1 MNRSVVKMKL
11 MAALIIYLLIEAVKP
26 GLPNKSVLT
35 TEFSFSVKVLAL
47 ILFSLFKRFCL

>member
-11 MAALIIYLLIEAVKP
+11 MVTLIISLLVESLKS

-35 TEFSFSVKVLAL
+35 TEFSFLVMILAL
-47 ILFSLFKRFCL
+47 VLFS